1 MRSAGTMASPSRPR
15 PELPAPLAGFVRT
28 LEELVGAGGDEP
40 RILEGARRA
49 MRDLVA
55 RDDWLPES
63 AARAHPQHYSQHLLY
78 LDPEERFSVVSF
90 VWGPGQSTPVHDHTV
105 WGVIGVLRG
114 AEQCE
119 PYRAEAGRVT
129 PAAPAMLLAAGEV
142 ECVSPTIGDL
152 HRVSNGRADGV
163 SISVHAYGGN
173 IGKIVRHVYDVHTG
187 ATKDFISG
195 YSND

>member
-1 MRSAGTMASPSRPR
+1 MKSADATAAPSRPR
-15 PELPAPLAGFVRT
+15 PELPARLAGFVRT
-28 LEELVGAGGDEP
+28 LEGLVAVGDDEP

-49 MRDLVA
+49 MRELVA
-55 RDDWLPES
+55 QDDWLPES
-63 AARAHPQHYSQHLLY
+63 AARAHPKYYAQHLLY
-78 LDPEERFSVVSF
+78 LDPGERFCVVSF

-114 AEQCE
+114 AERCE
-119 PYRAEAGRVT
+119 PFAKNGERVAASG
-129 PAAPAMLLAAGEV
+129 PAALLAAGEV

-173 IGKIVRHVYDVHTG
+173 IGKIVRHTYDVQTG
-187 ATKDFISG
+187 ATRDFVSG